1 MAKGKFYTELP
12 DIIAPEHSMLIV
24 WDMQNML
31 VNRVFNKNEILHSVG
46 ALLQTAR
53 KIQVPVVYTK
63 ITPLPL
69 RFQAPAALVQQM
81 KRTGIKDVRQLRSSL
96 GDDPKALEIAE
107 AIAPL
112 PEGIVLNK
120 NTASIFLGTNFDY
133 IARYGGV
140 ETLIFTGI
148 STERGVESSAR
159 EALNRGYYVV
169 LVTDGVSSANR
180 DAHERSLMNLTALCE
195 VVTHSEILKVWDL
208 QVVSYVN
215 KRSER

>member
-1 MAKGKFYTELP
+1 MAEGKLYTELP
-12 DIIAPEHSMLIV
+12 DIIAPEHSMLVV

-31 VNRVFNKNEILHSVG
+31 VNRVFNKNEMLNSVG

-53 KIQVPVVYTK
+53 KIQIPVVYTK
-63 ITPLPL
+63 IIPLPL
-69 RFQAPAALVQQM
+69 RFQAPAAIVQQM

-112 PEGIVLNK
+112 PEDIVLNK

-148 STERGVESSAR
+148 STEWGVESSAR

-169 LVTDGVSSANR
+169 VVSDGVSSANR
-180 DAHERSLMNLTALCE
+180 DAHERSLMNLRGLCE
-195 VVTHSEILKVWDL
+195 VVSHSEILKVWGF
-208 QVVSYVN
+208 QVVS
-215 KRSER
+215 